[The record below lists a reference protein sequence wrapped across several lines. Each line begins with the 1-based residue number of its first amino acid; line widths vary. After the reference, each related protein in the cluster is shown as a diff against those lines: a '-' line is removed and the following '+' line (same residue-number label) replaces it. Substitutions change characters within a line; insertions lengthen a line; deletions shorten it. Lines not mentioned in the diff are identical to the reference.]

1 MENNTPNALPTPP
14 NQEEKISQSNPPKS
28 GYYTR
33 TRRKVGDFFLGF
45 FGSMVLSLLLVVLSA
60 FLSSLSADYSLVSSL
75 FSLALSVFLI
85 VFFFRKGRRF
95 IAIGMISMILLPLLA
110 FGSCLV
116 LIMGT
121 GNKF

>member
-1 MENNTPNALPTPP
+1 MENKMPSTPP
-14 NQEEKISQSNPPKS
+14 SPEVKATKDALIKPS
-28 GYYTR
+28 YYT
-33 TRRKVGDFFLGF
+33 TTKRKVSDFCIGF
-45 FGSMVLSLLLVVLSA
+45 FGGIMLNVLLV
-60 FLSSLSADYSLVSSL
+60 FLSFSLSRSGSFDWIGSL
-75 FSLALSVFLI
+75 FDLLFFVFLI
-85 VFFFRKGRRF
+85 VYFFKKGRRF